1 MGVLLMGASGSSSS
15 GSWPGWNKIVVFK
28 KQTPG
33 LRPEKQDEGE
43 KNHEHGNA
51 KYIFDGVVGMERDTI
66 QGNAIRYKG
75 GWYKLLHTIFTIAF
89 CPSRHAGYGR
99 GNSCTDLGDADLD
112 ICLFYVFCSAV
123 LHESRSQNQ
132 GCAGAG
138 DTLMERKTI
147 RLLFVAILL
156 LFSSVELSASGSE
169 EIEHSGANITDT
181 ASLQRGAKW
190 FMNYCLSCHSVSYM
204 RYNRMA
210 QDLGLSEEMVMEN
223 LVFADA
229 KFGDTME
236 ISMRPDHAESWFGN
250 TPRGSLADRSIPWRR
265 LDFCLSSWILHG

>member
-1 MGVLLMGASGSSSS
+1 
-15 GSWPGWNKIVVFK
+15 
-28 KQTPG
+28 
-33 LRPEKQDEGE
+33 
-43 KNHEHGNA
+43 
-51 KYIFDGVVGMERDTI
+51 
-66 QGNAIRYKG
+66 
-75 GWYKLLHTIFTIAF
+75 
-89 CPSRHAGYGR
+89 
-99 GNSCTDLGDADLD
+99 
-112 ICLFYVFCSAV
+112 
-123 LHESRSQNQ
+123 
-132 GCAGAG
+132 
-138 DTLMERKTI
+138 MERKTI

-250 TPRGSLADRSIPWRR
+250 TPPDLSLIGRSRGADWIFAYLRGFYMDETGGWNNTVLPNVSMPHVLWRLQGIQQAVYKTETGESGYSR
-265 LDFCLSSWILHG
+265 EVFDHFEMVSPGVQTAEEYK